1 MPVCILCAHP
11 MPHVYTEYESADNLR
26 LEQCTSCRQLAD
38 PYIKRGALTKF
49 IDVVLLK
56 REVYRHLLFNRG
68 AEPRRVIT
76 GIPRS
81 RAPVVHEISLQE
93 RWWLIMRLGMGLIVV
108 DAYIRWSHL
117 LENHGFESRVSQD
130 SMLFLKVFLGCL
142 IETLTFHCGTVFA
155 SLCVLRFLEFA
166 RTRMFRSKGPVSGV
180 RQQFRFSLIPLT
192 IFYSSITKLF
202 LLFLL
207 TLYPPSGHVTSE
219 GAARL
224 QDLCQTDPLRCLY
237 EMFDEDKLDREWVV
251 RNVWGGMA
259 AGFGLKVVLDC
270 HPVFTTLVIL
280 AGWAVKTTVAELVK
294 DWVGVDDQ
302 DKDLWLAYSIP

>member
-1 MPVCILCAHP
+1 
-11 MPHVYTEYESADNLR
+11 
-26 LEQCTSCRQLAD
+26 
-38 PYIKRGALTKF
+38 LTKF

-68 AEPRRVIT
+68 AEPRRVVT

-81 RAPVVHEISLQE
+81 RAPSPSRGRGESRDSRGKGGIPRESSRDAKARKARTRDQE
-93 RWWLIMRLGMGLIVV
+93 RWLLIMRLGMGLIVV

-117 LENHGFESRVSQD
+117 LENHGSESRVSQD

-155 SLCVLRFLEFA
+155 SLCVLRFLELV
-166 RTRMFRSKGPVSGV
+166 RTHMFRSKVPVSGV

-224 QDLCQTDPLRCLY
+224 KDLCQTDPLRCLY

-294 DWVGVDDQ
+294 DWVGVDDH